1 MLGFRNM
8 VIKVFQLKRIPIVKQ
23 RTFIYL
29 PVFLSLLLAASAY
42 AHDPAEHAKEGS
54 QPDCSSMNGMDP
66 AKMDMKDPVTQAMM
80 QKCMRDMHGESGSK
94 DGSAATDQ
102 HEEAADNAAQP
113 KVEHQHSE

>member
-54 QPDCSSMNGMDP
+54 QPDCSSMKGMDP

-80 QKCMRDMHGESGSK
+80 QKCKDEMNQDEAASDDSK
-94 DGSAATDQ
+94 DK
-102 HEEAADNAAQP
+102 P
-113 KVEHQHSE
+113 SESNEDDDAKSSSKHDH